1 MAAAINPVGS
11 KSEKPWRDAIRRAVN
26 RREEGKRSPKWLDR
40 LADQLVL
47 TGNKGDVSA
56 LKEIGDRLDGKPV
69 QGVEMALN
77 VQVTEIKYT
86 IVHPGQAIDAEF
98 EEVDPLPALPDP
110 DASDA

>member
-86 IVHPGQAIDAEF
+86 IVHPGDVIEGEC
-98 EEVDPLPALPDP
+98 EEVEPEPVKTLEQ
-110 DASDA
+110 S